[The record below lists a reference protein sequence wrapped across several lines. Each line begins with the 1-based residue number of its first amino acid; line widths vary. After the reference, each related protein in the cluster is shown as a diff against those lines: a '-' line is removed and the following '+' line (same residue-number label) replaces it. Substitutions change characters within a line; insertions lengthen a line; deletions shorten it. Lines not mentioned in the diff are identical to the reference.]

1 MKISVFQIT
10 YIAGVTIVNFI
21 FIFLPAYIYL
31 VCINDYNIITYIH
44 IWCKF
49 RSMLTS

>member
-1 MKISVFQIT
+1 M
-10 YIAGVTIVNFI
+10 AIVNFI

-31 VCINDYNIITYIH
+31 VCINNYNIITYIH

-49 RSMLTS
+49 RFMLTS